1 MDPANGEPDVLGKID
16 ALLTRHRTGAPTQ
29 QDLASAEAQAARAA
43 IPVLTEIIAEDSTI
57 PVLTEAVPATEANEA
72 TTAGNGKP
80 PLHIEVAASEPASTG
95 DPIADI
101 SRDQEALRQLEES
114 MVQELENRIA
124 MEFTATLARALIELL
139 DHSREHIRHAVREAL
154 KQRLG
159 TPPHGAQE
167 DPDQA

>member
-43 IPVLTEIIAEDSTI
+43 IPILTEIITEDSSI
-57 PVLTEAVPATEANEA
+57 PVLTDAVSATEANEA
-72 TTAGNGKP
+72 ATADNGEP
-80 PLHIEVAASEPASTG
+80 PLHIEVAASESASTG
-95 DPIADI
+95 DQVADI
-101 SRDQEALRQLEES
+101 SHDEEALRQIEEF

-124 MEFTATLARALIELL
+124 LEFTATLDRALNELL

-154 KQRLG
+154 RQRLG
-159 TPPHGAQE
+159 TTPHGAEE
-167 DPDQA
+167 DPDQP

>member
-16 ALLTRHRTGAPTQ
+16 ALLTRHRTGAPTR

-43 IPVLTEIIAEDSTI
+43 IPVLTEIITEDCTI
-57 PVLTEAVPATEANEA
+57 PVLTEAIPASVVSAAGISGKVKPTLQIEVVANE
-72 TTAGNGKP
+72 
-80 PLHIEVAASEPASTG
+80 PART
-95 DPIADI
+95 DEQIADI
-101 SRDQEALRQLEES
+101 SHDQAALHQIEEF

-124 MEFTATLARALIELL
+124 LEFTATLDRALNELL

-159 TPPHGAQE
+159 TPPHGTGQ
-167 DPDQA
+167 P